1 MEINEMNNFCRV
13 FELPDEFPTGF
24 CFGGG
29 YPVTFKMID
38 WFNPIPSE
46 KLDKNV
52 KWEDYISGIKEFM
65 LEKQYIKHGKKYI
78 LITDFGEA
86 IFISK

>member
-1 MEINEMNNFCRV
+1 MINEMNNFCRV

-38 WFNPIPSE
+38 WFNPIPPIE
-46 KLDKNV
+46 LNENT
-52 KWEDYISGIKEFM
+52 KWEDYISGIKEFI
-65 LEKQYIKHGKKYI
+65 LEKQYIKVGKKYL
-78 LITDFGEA
+78 LITDFGEVL
-86 IFISK
+86 FLSK

>member
-1 MEINEMNNFCRV
+1 MIINEMNNFCRV

-38 WFNPIPSE
+38 WFNPISPTE
-46 KLDKNV
+46 LNENI

-65 LEKQYIKHGKKYI
+65 LEKKYIKVGKKYL
-78 LITDFGEA
+78 LITDFGEVL
-86 IFISK
+86 FISK